1 MDNLDAKQVKFID
14 AYFKCNDVKSVC
26 KERKISINTYY
37 KYLNDKAIKKEI
49 NHQLNQILQDTSRYL
64 QNNLNKCSVE
74 LMDIIDNKETP
85 PQTKI
90 NAINSMFNISLK
102 LTEQTNILDRL
113 EQLEIQQN
121 IE

>member
-1 MDNLDAKQVKFID
+1 
-14 AYFKCNDVKSVC
+14 
-26 KERKISINTYY
+26 
-37 KYLNDKAIKKEI
+37 
-49 NHQLNQILQDTSRYL
+49 
-64 QNNLNKCSVE
+64 
-74 LMDIIDNKETP
+74 MDIIDNKETP